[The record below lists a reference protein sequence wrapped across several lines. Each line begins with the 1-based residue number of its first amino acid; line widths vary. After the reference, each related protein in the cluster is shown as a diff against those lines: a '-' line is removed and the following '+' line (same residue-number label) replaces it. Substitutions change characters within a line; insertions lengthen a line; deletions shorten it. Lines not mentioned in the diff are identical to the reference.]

1 MHLYSVLLYDTNY
14 SLIYKNFNLSE
25 FYFFVRSRI
34 ENAIIEIANVVIKNS
49 NQEKF
54 YQITEKLE
62 DKTFHIYIYFHKDRH
77 YIALTDDKYPANV
90 IMEFLKELTD
100 NEYNEYNEYTKYQ
113 ELWQKYQDPVS
124 VSKILQVKIQ
134 LEATKVTMLDSID
147 KVLERGDKIED
158 LIKKTDELE
167 DISIKFK
174 ANATKLNS
182 CCIML

>member
-77 YIALTDDKYPANV
+77 YIALTDDKYPVNV

-100 NEYNEYNEYTKYQ
+100 NNNYN
-113 ELWQKYQDPVS
+113 ELWQKYQDPIS

-158 LIKKTDELE
+158 LIKKTEELE